1 MKNET
6 DQILDDLLSRWHAWA
21 KGYNPVRQCSADP
34 MFRNARS
41 AKGYDTTADLVADE
55 VESGQLEAVDFH
67 VSEMQ
72 DPHRSAI
79 YCYAKNLYTGA
90 SVWGSPR
97 LPQDPIERGIVVME
111 AKNQLTRRL
120 INAGVM

>member
-1 MKNET
+1 MKNEA
-6 DQILDDLLSRWHAWA
+6 DQILDDLLSRWHGWA
-21 KGYNPVRQCSADP
+21 RGYKPVPQCSADP

-79 YCYAKNLYTGA
+79 YCYARNQYTGV